1 MKTTTIAILLTLH
14 LLLPLALAQSTFGTI
29 VGAAVDATGA
39 AVAGAT
45 ITVRNVDE
53 NTVHTTTTGE
63 DGSFQ
68 FLNLKA
74 GRYELVANASG
85 FSDFKIAGIQLDARQ
100 DLRLEVK
107 FQVAQVGETV
117 QVSGGD
123 TAINTENATIS
134 ASKNGDEIS
143 QLPLNYRGQTT
154 SPLTS
159 IIALP
164 SVQSDQGGNIA
175 IGGAMPSQVGYSVD
189 GVSTAS
195 IINNASLPNIYPST
209 EIVSEVKVSAFNNN
223 AEFAQVGDVTFT
235 TKSGGNDYHGSV
247 FEYMQDSALDATVYG
262 FDTKPPKNF
271 NTFGGSFSGPVVIP
285 GLYDG
290 HNRTFFFVDYEG
302 NRRQI
307 STPFQFLVP
316 TAAER
321 AGNLSGLTSTPIIN
335 PATGQPFPGNV
346 IPSNLITQT
355 SRTLLDAYYPLPN
368 NPGNPNANLFLLTP
382 TPSSTNGYDVR
393 IDQALTAKQ
402 SIYGRWSWKD
412 ISSQVPN
419 GLLPSDNDT
428 EKNRS
433 LAVSHNYA
441 ITPTVLNEFR
451 FGLSRYTLQENFPI
465 EGAAALAQL
474 DLTGLNISDHPTANA
489 FPSFNFSAGTGFAS
503 LGRDKDGTFRSNTT
517 ELTDNLTWT
526 RGKHTLKFGADFR
539 HVLYYTPEYLPLT
552 TLGGAGGGSDD
563 FGLFNFGGNFTGN
576 AFSDFLL
583 GAPTFT
589 YQTMSG
595 PDAQGAQNQYAFYAQ
610 DEWRLTARLTLNFGL
625 RYGILPPFIEKGNN
639 LAIFDPATGGLIV
652 PDGAPTR
659 PALLESINTCGTGPN
674 GDNPDPSLKCVPL
687 TTASQA
693 GLGQGLRKTYYGD
706 YQPRLSFAYRPFG
719 NDKTVIRGG
728 FGIYTVVNLGQFSVN
743 SSNDNVAVVRVYT
756 NANPV
761 TGAPRYQFPNALYQ
775 APPQDFVGSTNIDM
789 NVPSNWRDPQSAQ
802 WNLTVERELPLGLVA
817 RVSYLGMN
825 TYRMQVTED
834 LNQVQP
840 STLPYNPALKP
851 YPNWGVI
858 FSSEN
863 AGFANYQAMQVE
875 VDRRLK
881 NGLSLQASYMLQ
893 KNLSDYQGD
902 APSGF
907 PPEILYG
914 ETVNNRFNLRDER
927 GNVEADPRQRFLLSG
942 TYELPIGAGKR
953 LFANAGRLTQG
964 IFGGWQVSTIA
975 LIETGPFLTPTYDV
989 SLVDPANLNAFD
1001 RGAVGR
1007 PDRIGNGSVPNP
1019 TPNQYFNINAFTAP
1033 PVNAGRIGNSGVG
1046 ILVGPGTIAISG
1058 GLAKNFSISERF
1070 KLRFEATVNNLP
1082 NHPNFAPP
1090 AVDVSTPSTFGI
1102 TSSVQTAENAANRTG
1117 QLALRLV
1124 F

>member
-1 MKTTTIAILLTLH
+1 MKTKIIVVLLTLH
-14 LLLPLALAQSTFGTI
+14 LLLPIVLAQSTFGSI
-29 VGAAVDATGA
+29 VGAAVDTTGA

-53 NTVHTTTTGE
+53 NTTHTTTTGE

-74 GRYELVANASG
+74 GRYELAANASG

-123 TAINTENATIS
+123 TAINTENATIA

-164 SVQSDQGGNIA
+164 SVQSDQSGNIA

-195 IINNASLPNIYPST
+195 ILNNASLPNIYPST

-235 TKSGGNDYHGSV
+235 TKSGGNGYHGSV
-247 FEYMQDSALDATVYG
+247 FEYMQDSVLDATIYG
-262 FDTKPPKNF
+262 FDTKAPKNF
-271 NTFGGSFSGPVVIP
+271 NTFGGSFSGPIVIP
-285 GLYDG
+285 HVYDG

-302 NRRQI
+302 NHRQT

-321 AGNLSGLTSTPIIN
+321 AGSLDGLTSTPIIN

-346 IPSNLITQT
+346 IPANLISQT
-355 SRTLLDAYYPLPN
+355 SRTLLADFYPLPN

-382 TPSSTNGYDVR
+382 TPSTTNGYDLR
-393 IDQALTAKQ
+393 IDHALTSKQ
-402 SIYGRWSWKD
+402 SIYGRWSWKR

-419 GLLPSDNDT
+419 GLLPSDSDT
-428 EKNRS
+428 EHNRS
-433 LAVSHNYA
+433 LIISHNYA
-441 ITPTVLNEFR
+441 ISATVLNEVR
-451 FGLSRYTLQENFPI
+451 FGISRYGLQEDFPI
-465 EGAAALAQL
+465 KGAQALAEL
-474 DLTGLNISDHPTANA
+474 DLTGLNISDHPNGDA
-489 FPSFNFSAGTGFAS
+489 FPSFNFSNGTGFAS
-503 LGRDKDGTFRSNTT
+503 LGRDKDGLFRSDNTQ
-517 ELTDNLTWT
+517 LTDNLTWT
-526 RGKHTLKFGADFR
+526 KGKHTLKFGADFR
-539 HVLYYTPEYLPLT
+539 RVLYAAPEFLPLT
-552 TLGGAGGGSDD
+552 TLGGGGGSDD
-563 FGLFNFGGNFTGN
+563 FGLFNFGGNFSGN

-583 GAPTFT
+583 GVPTFT

-595 PDAQGAQNQYAFYAQ
+595 PNVQGTANQYAFYAQ
-610 DEWRLTARLTLNFGL
+610 DEWRITSRLTFNFGF
-625 RYGILPPFIEKGNN
+625 RYAILPPFVEQHGN
-639 LAIFDPATGGLIV
+639 LGSFDPATGGLII
-652 PDGAPTR
+652 PDGSTAR
-659 PALLESINTCGTGPN
+659 AALLASINTCGTGPN
-674 GDNPDPSLKCVPL
+674 GGGLDPNLKCVPL

-693 GLGQGLRKTYYGD
+693 GVTQGLRKVYFGD

-728 FGIYTVVNLGQFSVN
+728 FGIYTIINLGQFSFN
-743 SSNDNVAVVRVYT
+743 SSDDNVAVVRIFT
-756 NANPV
+756 NANPA
-761 TGAPRYQFPNALYQ
+761 TGAPRYQFPNAIYQ
-775 APPQDFVGSTNIDM
+775 APPQDFIGSTNIDM
-789 NVPSNWRDPQSAQ
+789 NVPGDWRDPQSAQ

-834 LNQVQP
+834 LNQVHP
-840 STLPYNPALKP
+840 SPSPYNPALKP
-851 YPNWGVI
+851 YPNWGII

-863 AGFANYQAMQVE
+863 AGFANYQGLQVE

-881 NGLSLQASYMLQ
+881 NGLSLQASYQLQ

-914 ETVNNRFNLRDER
+914 ETVNDRFNLRDER

-953 LFANAGRLTQG
+953 FFANAGRLAQG
-964 IFGGWQVSTIA
+964 ILGGWQVSTIA
-975 LIETGPFLTPTYDV
+975 LFETGPFLTPTYDV
-989 SLVDPANLNAFD
+989 SLVDPANLNSFN

-1007 PDRIGNGSVPNP
+1007 PDRIGSGTLSNP
-1019 TPNQYFNINAFTAP
+1019 TPNQYFNISAFTAP
-1033 PVNAGRIGNSGVG
+1033 PTNAGRIGNSGVG
-1046 ILVGPGTIAISG
+1046 VLVGPGTIAISG

-1070 KLRFEATVNNLP
+1070 KLRFEATANNLL